1 MKKLSNR
8 VTISLDEHVERD
20 LRRIQAEF
28 LANKLTAVSFTEVV
42 NSLLKEA
49 IDLYKTKVEEERLG
63 QIYGK

>member
-8 VTISLDEHVERD
+8 VTISLDENVEKD

-28 LANKLTAVSFTEVV
+28 LANKLTSVSFTEVV